1 MTAREMLRYAANLS
15 DDDVSRMAVALG
27 WPTVEQMREGRW
39 AFGVNDYVEPAH
51 FHCEPEDRERF
62 EPFSVW
68 VVGPMSS
75 VTTAGRY
82 VVALR
87 LLAEDGAEIR
97 R

>member
-27 WPTVEQMREGRW
+27 WPTVERMREGRW
-39 AFGVNDYVEPAH
+39 AFDVNDYVEPAH
-51 FHCEPEDRERF
+51 FHCEPEDLERF
-62 EPFSVW
+62 EPFAVW
-68 VVGPMSS
+68 VVGPMS

-87 LLAEDGAEIR
+87 LLAEDSAATP
-97 R
+97 